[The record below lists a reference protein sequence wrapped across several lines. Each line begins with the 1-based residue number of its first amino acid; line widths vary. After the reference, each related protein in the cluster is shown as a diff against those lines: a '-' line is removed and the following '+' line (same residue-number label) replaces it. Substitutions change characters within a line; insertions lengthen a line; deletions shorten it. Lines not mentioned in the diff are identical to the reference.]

1 MKPRDSDPVQAA
13 SRYRPTVA
21 AIVRNAAGEI
31 LVCER
36 SDRPGA
42 WQFPQGGVD
51 GGESREEALVRELG
65 EEISLNPGDIGIVS
79 SKGPYRYHYPSGF
92 TKDGCCGTEQFYFLV
107 DLKGR
112 ESTVNVATRHPE
124 FHAAKWIAPA
134 DFDPGWLPAN
144 KREVYRAVMG
154 DFFGIDLAKFR

>member
-1 MKPRDSDPVQAA
+1 MKPHDSASAQAA
-13 SRYRPTVA
+13 RYRPTVA

-51 GGESREEALVRELG
+51 GGESREEALVRELE
-65 EEISLNPGDIGIVS
+65 EEISLKPGDIRIVS
-79 SKGPYRYHYPSGF
+79 RKGPYHYLYPAGF
-92 TKDGCCGTEQFYFLV
+92 TRDGCCGTEQFYFLV

-124 FHAAKWIAPA
+124 FRDAKWIDPA

-144 KREVYRAVMG
+144 KREVYRAVMD